1 MNYLDYFGYFASLVI
16 LISLLASSIKKLR
29 WINLFGAILFTIYA
43 ILIKSI
49 PTAFMNFA
57 IALIDI
63 YFLVKIYTSKSY
75 FSILELKEE
84 TDYFNSLLKYHKDD
98 LIKFF
103 GTDKFS
109 IDSSKFAFY
118 ILKDMSPIG
127 IFIGK
132 RDGKSLEVE
141 LDFVTLQYRDF
152 KIGKYL
158 YTDNKEMFKKE
169 GFELIKCVTDNDLH
183 KKYLDNMGFKYN
195 GKEYIYEL

>member
-16 LISLLASSIKKLR
+16 LISLLSSSIKKLR
-29 WINLFGAILFTIYA
+29 WINLVGAILFTIYA

-63 YFLVKIYTSKSY
+63 YFLIKIYTSKSY
-75 FSILELKEE
+75 FSILEIKEE
-84 TDYFNSLLKYHKDD
+84 TTYFKNLLQFHKSD

-103 GTDKFS
+103 NKSDFS
-109 IDSSKFAFY
+109 IDQSKFAFY

-127 IFIGK
+127 VFIGK
-132 RDGKSLEVE
+132 RNGKVLDVE
-141 LDFVTLQYRDF
+141 LDFVTKEYRDF

-158 YTDNKEMFKKE
+158 YSDNKEMFVKE
-169 GFELIKCVTDNDLH
+169 GFEVIQCTTNNELH
-183 KKYLDNMGFKYN
+183 KKYLEKMGFTSKGNDYS
-195 GKEYIYEL
+195 YEL